1 MDNQF
6 NTLMRSYHDNF
17 LQYKLTG
24 AQKYQVAYEA
34 AQKGL
39 DSIIVSRNQ
48 GVESDAKNIQNTLGA
63 DSENKMKDIKSQSIH
78 LGHGLLE
85 QRDEE
90 VAAKLRNV
98 SAPSAPPVSLTT
110 QYIILGVLV
119 ATIAGLSFL

>member
-48 GVESDAKNIQNTLGA
+48 AVESDAKNIQNSLGA

-78 LGHGLLE
+78 LGHELLE
-85 QRDEE
+85 EHDQE

-98 SAPSAPPVSLTT
+98 STPSAAPVSLTT

>member
-1 MDNQF
+1 
-6 NTLMRSYHDNF
+6 MRSYHDNF
-17 LQYKLTG
+17 LQYKLTC

-39 DSIIVSRNQ
+39 DSIILSRNQ
-48 GVESDAKNIQNTLGA
+48 AVEADAKNIQNTLGA

-85 QRDEE
+85 QHDEE